1 MPNFYTLSISTIVI
15 LVLLVVMV
23 ICFRSRRNT
32 RQPSRETKRETKGT
46 ASIFGQCR
54 FNSIDAY
61 DCSRIIATP
70 HSDSTEMASHVWLYG
85 EAPTALQ
92 EKAFEDL
99 VARYDQLWP
108 NAASKLA
115 TLHPELDSVEDIRR
129 YVRNRVAV
137 HIGEHAEDSIELVY
151 EFDLPNEGSR
161 GFFLRVDGIQVIDGF
176 MAE

>member
-1 MPNFYTLSISTIVI
+1 MTDFYTLSISTIVL
-15 LVLLVVMV
+15 LVLFVVMV
-23 ICFRSRRNT
+23 IYLRGRNSS
-32 RQPSRETKRETKGT
+32 RQPLLQTKLETKGT
-46 ASIFGQCR
+46 ASIFGPCR

-85 EAPTALQ
+85 DAPTALQ

-108 NAASKLA
+108 NVASKLA
-115 TLHPELDSVEDIRR
+115 TLHPEVESVEDIRR

-161 GFFLRVDGIQVIDGF
+161 GFFLRVDGIHVIDGF

>member
-1 MPNFYTLSISTIVI
+1 VTTLHTLSISTIVI
-15 LVLLVVMV
+15 LVLFFVVV
-23 ICFRSRRNT
+23 IYLRGRKSSR
-32 RQPSRETKRETKGT
+32 QHLLQTKVETKGT
-46 ASIFGQCR
+46 SSTFGQCR

-61 DCSRIIATP
+61 DCSLIIATP
-70 HSDSTEMASHVWLYG
+70 HSDSTKMASHVWLYG
-85 EAPTALQ
+85 EAPTTLQ

-108 NAASKLA
+108 NVASKLA

-129 YVRNRVAV
+129 CVRNRVAV
-137 HIGEHAEDSIELVY
+137 HVGEHAEDSIELVY